1 MSKKNKIK
9 EMIVIDK
16 RNATIDAMKIVA
28 IYFLFGLFWFFGS
41 NFLIGSIFQDPEVL
55 RTFKAMKDILFLLT
69 TTGVLGFIIYYGF
82 RVYLKGMKQLEKNRI
97 ELESSLEKTVK
108 LDAEIYELAYY
119 DTLTKLPN
127 KIVLQKAVD
136 AYIGKKQ
143 EDGLIGFIYF
153 DIDEFRSVNEV
164 KGHSIGDVLLKEIA
178 DTLSKEI
185 ASPDMLVRIS
195 GDEFIIALFSL
206 NQADKFLMRV
216 EYYMELIRK
225 SFILDKD
232 EFFITYSAGVAVYP
246 DHGKDYIT
254 LLRHADAAH
263 SMAKQRGKDQVVIF
277 DEEMIDMVKQKTQLA
292 NELRNAIGKLEF
304 ALHYQPII
312 ELKENKIIGV
322 EALIRWK
329 HPIKGFIPPLEFI
342 SLAEKNGFIKE
353 ITQWVFKD
361 AALNFKKWKTKGE
374 PFFMSINLSA
384 VMLMSKQFIPN
395 INKWIK
401 EFSIDCSKF
410 TLEITETTIIEDIQ
424 RSVHILNQ
432 LRKLGFKIALDDF
445 GTGYSSLTYLRK
457 LPIDIIKID
466 RDFIADVKFDT
477 DDFYILKYMID
488 LAHHLNLV
496 VVAEGIETKEQ
507 NEMMKKSGVDN
518 AQGYYYCR
526 PMPQIRVLE
535 YIKENKK
542 NK

>member
-97 ELESSLEKTVK
+97 ELENSLEKTVK

-535 YIKENKK
+535 YIKENQK

>member
-97 ELESSLEKTVK
+97 ELESSLKKTVK

-232 EFFITYSAGVAVYP
+232 EFFITYIAGVAVYP

-535 YIKENKK
+535 YIKETQK

>member
-535 YIKENKK
+535 YIKETQK